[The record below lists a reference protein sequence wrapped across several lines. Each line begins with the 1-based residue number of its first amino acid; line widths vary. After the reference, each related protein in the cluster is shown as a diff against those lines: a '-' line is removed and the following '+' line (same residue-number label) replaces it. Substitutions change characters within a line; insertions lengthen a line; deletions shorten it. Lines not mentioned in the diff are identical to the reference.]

1 MEGEWIRVDFT
12 VEEENM
18 GWAKE
23 CLGGFLRDLSMFDR
37 IHDLSSV
44 EEMSGVSMRYLGD
57 DIVLIAGMDED
68 GAKKMMAREEDN
80 YLSIFHSI

>member
-1 MEGEWIRVDFT
+1 MILGRGMDKSRLH
-12 VEEENM
+12 
-18 GWAKE
+18 GRRG